1 MASTSMLP
9 QVDIQVEPDL
19 QPLYPTPAQISH
31 LLSPNVGLSP
41 TQKEELISHCLTR
54 SCIFGDFALLS
65 YLVLDPVTQAFIDLS
80 KQEEDDLGLIS
91 NTILGFGSDLEKDV
105 EREECVRLLISEG
118 ADVNL
123 PDYAGWNSLHY
134 AALLAPPT
142 LVSHLLTH
150 GCSSMSLT
158 RRNMSALDI
167 VTASTTLPGREDVSL
182 LLEEAMREQGWTGGR
197 MEQQRRTTEKRRLR
211 LGKQKDVQ
219 DNLNKS
225 LNIDPRW
232 WGDPEAEAL
241 RLELLDDEEEEVI
254 GDTDLLTPPPDFTSM
269 LVFAPHALP
278 DIFQTLITD
287 FKPIMRNAEPA
298 NVLYMLSRFAIIYCD
313 HNWVEDLIIGA
324 TDAIEDTAFNRA
336 EDLASLVFWLY
347 NLTIWL
353 HLMKCDDAIRETCE
367 LLDSYTLIEEILN
380 SVFVFIIRFAERRI
394 DEMLDAA
401 LLDYSPPSEFESVQF
416 ESEWSFLR
424 TFGAGKKKA
433 NGTPVPSPAKS
444 NAPPEG
450 TLSRS
455 PSPPPSALLSSK
467 PGSFASLR
475 QTFSRARNP
484 GSTTPLQ
491 SLFADT
497 PPATSSGPSPKDII
511 AFMTSLQTLLSL
523 SDINP
528 AITTQF
534 WSQVMFWTACET
546 FNRVLTRKKYLCRS
560 RALQINMNL
569 STLEEWLGKMGLPRG
584 IGSHF
589 APVRD
594 LLNWLQ
600 CLSSIT
606 EFPNLIATI
615 QNMRKL
621 NPLQMRRAVRDYKYE
636 VNEGRMT
643 EECIQYLAQ
652 LQKDWERHR
661 VKAGVAALRK
671 EIGERERDRDR
682 DDSSSSSPPNGSIPA
697 QDTTSLS
704 PSRNPSPS
712 PEMKSVQRNI
722 DMLFDRSQAKSAW
735 EPPTPP
741 EVLGELLD
749 SRHMLPLLLPSDP
762 KLLGAVPSTHP
773 PVSELKPHSLTHGR
787 NVSQASLGS
796 RGAMSWQLNSKK
808 LRDVGMSTLQ
818 WVDGAVSA
826 ARWYRRAQV
835 QIADEEEEERHPPP
849 PYSFDDLQPSSDA
862 GDESAEYSSSFHF
875 TPLTRKPSARSRGGR
890 ASTIAGDDIDSDF
903 DDTVEHTESSFL

>member
-1 MASTSMLP
+1 MASTSTLP
-9 QVDIQVEPDL
+9 QLDLQVEPDL

-41 TQKEELISHCLTR
+41 SQKEELVSHCLTR
-54 SCIFGDFALLS
+54 ACIFGDFALLS
-65 YLVLDPVTQAFIDLS
+65 YLLLDPVTQAFVDLG
-80 KQEEDDLGLIS
+80 KQDDDGLGLIS
-91 NTILGFGSDLEKDV
+91 TTILGFGSDSDRDV
-105 EREECVRLLISEG
+105 EREECVRLLVSEG

-123 PDYAGWNSLHY
+123 PDFAGWISLHH

-142 LVSHLLTH
+142 LVSHLVTH
-150 GCSSMSLT
+150 GCSPLVVT
-158 RRNMSALDI
+158 RRNLTALDI
-167 VTASTTLPGREDVSL
+167 VTARATLPGREDVAL
-182 LLEEAMREQGWTGGR
+182 LLEEAMRSHGWTGGR
-197 MEQQRRTTEKRRLR
+197 MEERRRSAEKRRLL
-211 LGKQKDVQ
+211 LGRQRDVQ
-219 DNLNKS
+219 DDLNKS

-232 WGDPEAEAL
+232 WGLPSSDFPEV
-241 RLELLDDEEEEVI
+241 ELLDDEEDDGAEDFDI
-254 GDTDLLTPPPDFTSM
+254 LTPPPDFTSM

-287 FKPIMRNAEPA
+287 FKPTLRNAEPA
-298 NVLYMLSRFAIIYCD
+298 NVLYMLSRFAILHCD

-336 EDLASLVFWLY
+336 EDLPSLVFWLY

-353 HLMKCDDAIRETCE
+353 HLMKCDDTIRETCE

-394 DEMLDAA
+394 DEMLDTA
-401 LLDYSPPSEFESVQF
+401 LLDYSPLSSDFDSVQF
-416 ESEWSFLR
+416 EGEWSFLR
-424 TFGAGKKKA
+424 TFAGKKKA
-433 NGTPVPSPAKS
+433 NGTPSPAKS
-444 NAPPEG
+444 SGVEG

-455 PSPPPSALLSSK
+455 PSPPPIALLSSK

-475 QTFSRARNP
+475 QTFSRARNS

-491 SLFADT
+491 SLFTDT
-497 PPATSSGPSPKDII
+497 PPAPTTPSPQDII
-511 AFMTSLQTLLSL
+511 SFMTSLHTLLTL

-528 AITTQF
+528 AIITQF

-546 FNRVLTRKKYLCRS
+546 FNRILTRKKYLCRS

-569 STLEEWLGKMGLPRG
+569 SVIEEWVGKMGLPRG

-594 LLNWLQ
+594 LLIWLQ

-606 EFPNLIATI
+606 EFSNLIATI
-615 QNMRKL
+615 QNLRRL

-643 EECIQYLAQ
+643 DECIQYLAQ

-661 VKAGVAALRK
+661 VKVGVEALRK
-671 EIGERERDRDR
+671 EIGERERERSRDGS
-682 DDSSSSSPPNGSIPA
+682 DYSPSSGSPGLQDNAPMSPIPSSSPEILA
-697 QDTTSLS
+697 IQ
-704 PSRNPSPS
+704 
-712 PEMKSVQRNI
+712 KSI
-722 DMLFDRSQAKSAW
+722 DMLFDRGQAKSTW
-735 EPPTPP
+735 EPPKPP
-741 EVLGELLD
+741 EILGELLD

-762 KLLGAVPSTHP
+762 KMLGAVPSKRAAVEERKRP
-773 PVSELKPHSLTHGR
+773 DLSHGR
-787 NVSQASLGS
+787 SASQASIGS
-796 RGAMSWQLNSKK
+796 RGAMAWRLNSKK
-808 LRDVGMSTLQ
+808 LRDVGMGTLQ

-826 ARWYRRAQV
+826 ARWYRRAVV
-835 QIADEEEEERHPPP
+835 QIADEPEEVEP
-849 PYSFDDLQPSSDA
+849 PYSNDEEHPSFA
-862 GDESAEYSSSFHF
+862 EGDEILGYNPMAHL

-890 ASTIAGDDIDSDF
+890 GSTITGDDLGHMADF
-903 DDTVEHTESSFL
+903 DDNVVEHTQSSFL